1 MEQAKLRERSH
12 LIQAI
17 DSPMRQ
23 ERSYVAAP
31 QQAILGR
38 PLHHFDIAAQAQIA
52 QIQAGG
58 HVIPAHLPHNSRGQ
72 A

>member
-1 MEQAKLRERSH
+1 
-12 LIQAI
+12 
-17 DSPMRQ
+17 MRQ
-23 ERSYVAAP
+23 ERSQVAAP
-31 QQAILGR
+31 QQVILGR

-58 HVIPAHLPHNSRGQ
+58 QVIPAHLPHNSRGQ